1 MWNADSQANLG
12 LGVGRLSFGLGEFAV
27 GSMGRLL

>member
-1 MWNADSQANLG
+1 MQTVKQIWG
-12 LGVGRLSFGLGEFAV
+12 WGGGVRLSFGLGEFAV

>member
-1 MWNADSQANLG
+1 MQTVKQIWG
-12 LGVGRLSFGLGEFAV
+12 WGGVRLSFGLGEFAV